1 MLVFGNSDAKT
12 DNFKAPN
19 EGGVTQGSCQPSSSL
34 SVNVTGTNV
43 VSYVPKGAW
52 SGGTTGVA
60 AVNVEGSS
68 ITNTLIPTATVV
80 NSCASN
86 PITGQTVC
94 TANNTDVYVLKG
106 TAFDPGVSPNPL
118 TSAGSGFNLFSGGAC
133 TNCGVAMDAA
143 HNKAVIGLHT
153 SAGPGFQFLNLATAT
168 FEPAFA
174 TMTTPAEISEDP
186 LIDPIRNLLLSATE
200 ANNYEIVNVATTTAP
215 QFYENTVPTAGG
227 EARFLR
233 RGLRDGDHPGPGRVL
248 RPVERVHRRHQQ
260 SHVRPVHARHARH
273 VDGAFAGADAD
284 RLVPFGGGQRA
295 RRRTG
300 NAHRHRLG

>member
-106 TAFDPGVSPNPL
+106 TASTQVSRRIRLRAPAADS
-118 TSAGSGFNLFSGGAC
+118 TSFSGGA
-133 TNCGVAMDAA
+133 
-143 HNKAVIGLHT
+143 LHK
-153 SAGPGFQFLNLATAT
+153 
-168 FEPAFA
+168 
-174 TMTTPAEISEDP
+174 
-186 LIDPIRNLLLSATE
+186 
-200 ANNYEIVNVATTTAP
+200 
-215 QFYENTVPTAGG
+215 
-227 EARFLR
+227 LR
-233 RGLRDGDHPGPGRVL
+233 RGDGR
-248 RPVERVHRRHQQ
+248 
-260 SHVRPVHARHARH
+260 SA
-273 VDGAFAGADAD
+273 
-284 RLVPFGGGQRA
+284 
-295 RRRTG
+295 
-300 NAHRHRLG
+300 